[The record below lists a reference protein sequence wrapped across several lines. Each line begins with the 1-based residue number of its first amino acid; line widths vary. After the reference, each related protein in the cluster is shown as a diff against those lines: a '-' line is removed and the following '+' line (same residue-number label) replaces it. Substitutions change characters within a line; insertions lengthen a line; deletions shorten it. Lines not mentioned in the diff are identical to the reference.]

1 MTVDTST
8 RHADT
13 LEAEFFGRRLSD
25 KVLVAFHQ
33 ACAQHDVDVA
43 CGLMAVLEHMWLRDL
58 DAPWGRRRNVN
69 WLLPARERLL
79 HEIAL
84 AEGGAQAAPR
94 AAPDQTAPTVRRFPS
109 GPG

>member
-1 MTVDTST
+1 MPAEASTDAVD
-8 RHADT
+8 AI
-13 LEAEFFGRRLSD
+13 EAAFFGRRLSD

-33 ACAQHDVDVA
+33 ACEQHDVDVA

-79 HEIAL
+79 HEIAR
-84 AEGGAQAAPR
+84 AEGEV
-94 AAPDQTAPTVRRFPS
+94 TA
-109 GPG
+109 GP

>member
-1 MTVDTST
+1 MIADTTS
-8 RHADT
+8 RQADT
-13 LEAEFFGRRLSD
+13 LEAEVFGRRLSD

-33 ACAQHDVDVA
+33 ACAQHDVNVA

-84 AEGGAQAAPR
+84 AEAGRQLAPDQAAP
-94 AAPDQTAPTVRRFPS
+94 TARRFPS
-109 GPG
+109 GLG